1 MEGRLELYRQKNE
14 LYGDSFAKTFGQY
27 GPISALTRM
36 RDKLDRLETL
46 ILNPNLDSRDES
58 IIDTLNDLAN
68 YCDMT
73 IEVMTDGA
81 SLAPDKTEKK
91 AKKSRKKKKVKT
103 EKAEKAEK
111 PASPLDGTTKDR
123 LVEVAKSLGLV
134 TNSRTS
140 TKVLTSMIEKEF
152 DTPEDLAKYLEG
164 IKDSE

>member
-73 IEVMTDGA
+73 IEVMTAEA
-81 SLAPDKTEKK
+81 SPAKTEKK
-91 AKKSRKKKKVKT
+91 AKKPRKKKKA
-103 EKAEKAEK
+103 KAEKAEK
-111 PASPLDGTTKDR
+111 SASPLDGLTKDQ
-123 LVEVAKSLGLV
+123 LVNIAKSLGLV

-140 TKVLTSMIEKEF
+140 TKVLVSMVEKEF
-152 DTPEDLAKYLEG
+152 DTPEALSDYLNSM
-164 IKDSE
+164 KDAEEK